1 MKDAPKHVRNGQRI
15 KFQSRHNHGVWR
27 TLHIQI
33 RPNDYEC
40 MLDLR
45 KLLKMSVSHILA
57 YAINRYL
64 DKLIKSKITDNII
77 QTTYYLIMKLM
88 GSNAG
93 S

>member
-1 MKDAPKHVRNGQRI
+1 
-15 KFQSRHNHGVWR
+15 
-27 TLHIQI
+27 
-33 RPNDYEC
+33 